1 MTTES
6 PFLNQLYHL
15 KSDKGYWL
23 PGGYGYTHD
32 IKKAGRFSLADIW
45 DFNLDGVTLIAVSD
59 L

>member
-1 MTTES
+1 MTI
-6 PFLNQLYHL
+6 YHL

-32 IKKAGRFSLADIW
+32 IKKAGRFALSDIRE
-45 DFNLDGVTLIAVSD
+45 FNLDGVTLIAASD